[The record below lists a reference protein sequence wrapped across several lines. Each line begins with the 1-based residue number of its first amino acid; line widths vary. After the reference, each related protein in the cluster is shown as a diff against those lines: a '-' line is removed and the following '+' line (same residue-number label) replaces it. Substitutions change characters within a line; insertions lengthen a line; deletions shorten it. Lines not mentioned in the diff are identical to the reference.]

1 MDTALPIS
9 QLDPLGNNH
18 FSGVGNVFEP
28 YLGRLPQMQRIDPY
42 EKRNN
47 SNFDLPEEYKGKNL
61 YLRNTIED
69 HTFTSKQ
76 TFMSKYILPIF
87 ATDQLH
93 MQWETFEKNAHMLD
107 LAPYQTPGH
116 LVTQKRTVRRASLVR
131 RNIMAEF
138 EQGFLGTPM
147 GRISFLAAIDQ
158 FADALQET
166 INQDGMRTLCT
177 GHRYQQ
183 TYMRETGLNN
193 DKLIQYILDQDVER
207 FGTVQKTKNGLEKLD
222 MVISKE
228 MAQWGG
234 GADCFLIPEEL
245 SIYASK
251 WKAAFPKE
259 KTIFASEREK

>member
-251 WKAAFPKE
+251 
-259 KTIFASEREK
+259 